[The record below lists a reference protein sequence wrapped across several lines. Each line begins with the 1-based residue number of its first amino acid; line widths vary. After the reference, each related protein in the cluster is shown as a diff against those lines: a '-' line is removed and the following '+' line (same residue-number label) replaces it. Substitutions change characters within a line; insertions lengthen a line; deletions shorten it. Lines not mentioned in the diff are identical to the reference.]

1 MGLRERLS
9 KLVSEIYSCDNSPK
23 QEQER
28 EEDSKSERSISDHSR
43 VKTQQSSSRI
53 LAQSG

>member
-43 VKTQQSSSRI
+43 VKTQQPSCRI